1 MKEIDNKYTKA
12 NMNIKAI
19 VILTEL
25 KYTLVEL
32 NSFFDWPNW
41 LHSKVVYCPFRK
53 IIQKNALGVLNKKT
67 LNFRWGICIRLPQP
81 VQNSLE

>member
-1 MKEIDNKYTKA
+1 MLEAIQYPLDQIIKEIDNKFAKN

-32 NSFFDWPNW
+32 NLSFDWPSW
-41 LHSKVVYCPFRK
+41 LYKKVVLLSLWRDNLK
-53 IIQKNALGVLNKKT
+53 KALVCK
-67 LNFRWGICIRLPQP
+67 
-81 VQNSLE
+81 

>member
-32 NSFFDWPNW
+32 NSFFD
-41 LHSKVVYCPFRK
+41 
-53 IIQKNALGVLNKKT
+53 
-67 LNFRWGICIRLPQP
+67 
-81 VQNSLE
+81 